1 MQIRKKV
8 DREADDVLLQ
18 YSNWFSQL
26 CHLLQP
32 TNLFAIGGRATSKS
46 EDIIAQRSMDVSQ
59 DMQGCFSAI
68 SSDTYM
74 NATKNIVPSIIN
86 GWQRKGWIE
95 GIHYVTDV
103 RPPKHFK
110 LPYKP
115 ILNWKHT
122 VTTLHGTHFKII
134 SQDRPSIGAGDSYQ
148 HHFGDE
154 AKYLSEKKL
163 NKVNPAIRGEFT
175 RFGHSPFYGGL
186 TFLTDM
192 PNTNHGEHDWILRM
206 ADNMD
211 KDKIRWLLRL
221 AIEVNKVRKE
231 YVNAIHYA
239 KENPRDT
246 GGARYLKNC
255 EKKLDRWEER
265 LRKFRMNTTFFYVV
279 SSLVNVDVLTT
290 GYFKKLLQ
298 TMDFREFM
306 VSVLSIEPKLETGQ
320 MFYPNLTT
328 RNFFSDGYNY
338 GNRDRI
344 DLMESFVESSL
355 DLKHIDSNSAIEAGL
370 DTGNMC
376 SLVLG
381 QEQGKYLRVMK
392 EMYTLPPQFLPEM
405 GEWFREY
412 FKFHKRK
419 ELQLWADR
427 AANNMHAVG
436 EDHASKLAKAIE
448 YDATGRATGWTVS
461 IMTRNQGN
469 ITQQQEY
476 ELMLELMSGKHPGL
490 PMLLIDRHNC
500 PNLKSSVELAQK
512 LIKVDRLGRKTIHK
526 DKSSEKLPVE
536 QLPRKST
543 NFSDGL
549 KYFCCRPNYI
559 DALKGHTVRFT
570 GDPSSF

>member
-8 DREADDVLLQ
+8 NREASDVSLQ

-26 CHLLQP
+26 CHLMQP
-32 TNLFAIGGRATSKS
+32 TNLFVVAGRATSKS
-46 EDIIAQRSMDVSQ
+46 EDILAQRSMDIAQ
-59 DMQGCFSAI
+59 DMQGCFTAI

-86 GWQRKGWIE
+86 GWQRKGWVD
-95 GIHYVTDV
+95 GIHYVTDI

-122 VTTLHGTHFKII
+122 ATTLHGTHFKII

-148 HHFGDE
+148 HHIGDE
-154 AKYLSEKKL
+154 AKYLNEKKL
-163 NKVNPAIRGEFT
+163 NKVNPAVRGEFT
-175 RFGHSPFYGGL
+175 RYGRSPFYGGL

-192 PNTNHGEHDWILRM
+192 PNVNHGEYDWILRM

-221 AIEVNKVRKE
+221 AIEVNEIRKE
-231 YVNAIHYA
+231 YVNALHFA
-239 KENPRDT
+239 KENPGDT
-246 GGARYLKNC
+246 SGIRYLRNT
-255 EKKLDRWEER
+255 EKKLKRWEER
-265 LRKFRMNTTFFYVV
+265 LRKFRMDSTFFYVV

-320 MFYPNLTT
+320 MFYPNLSS

-338 GNRDRI
+338 GNRDLFGI
-344 DLMESFVESSL
+344 MDDYTESCVDLTYL
-355 DLKHIDSNSAIEAGL
+355 DADRPIEGGL

-381 QEQGKYLRVMK
+381 QEQGKYLRVLK
-392 EMYTLPPQFLPEM
+392 EMFTLPPRFLPEM
-405 GEWFREY
+405 GAMFREY
-412 FKFHKRK
+412 FKLHRRK

-427 AANNMHAVG
+427 SANNMMAVG

-448 YDATGRATGWTVS
+448 YDEKGVATGWTVS
-461 IMTRNQGN
+461 IMSRNQGT
-469 ITQQQEY
+469 IYQQEEY
-476 ELMLELMSGKHPGL
+476 ELMLELMSGRHRNL
-490 PMLLIDRHNC
+490 PMLLIDKHTC
-500 PNLKSSVELAQK
+500 PNLKSSVERAEK
-512 LIKVDRLGRKTIHK
+512 IIKVDRHGNKTIHK
-526 DKSSEKLPVE
+526 DKSTEKLPVE
-536 QLPRKST
+536 QLPKKST
-543 NFSDGL
+543 NFSDAL
-549 KYFCCRPNYI
+549 KYFCCRPHYLE
-559 DALKGHTVRFT
+559 ALKGHTVSFS
-570 GDPSSF
+570 GDPTSY